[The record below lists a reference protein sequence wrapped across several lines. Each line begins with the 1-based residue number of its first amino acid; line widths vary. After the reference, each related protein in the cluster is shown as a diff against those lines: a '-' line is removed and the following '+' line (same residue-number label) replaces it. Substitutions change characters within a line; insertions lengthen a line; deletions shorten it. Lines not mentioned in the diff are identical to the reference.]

1 MLSTPIAQYQVGIHS
16 FVIAELACRSLPNR
30 KKTLTCLDQL
40 IALPVVREADVRM
53 IIGARSLRAKG
64 IDLTDA
70 PLIASSLATPGTQPV
85 DHRDGHLRRVADSI
99 GIRAQLP

>member
-1 MLSTPIAQYQVGIHS
+1 M
-16 FVIAELACRSLPNR
+16 IAELACRSLPNR

-53 IIGARSLRAKG
+53 MIEARSLWAKG

-70 PLIASSLATPGTQPV
+70 PVIASSQAPPGTQPWTI
-85 DHRDGHLRRVADSI
+85 DGPLRRVADSI
-99 GIRAQLP
+99 GIRAELP